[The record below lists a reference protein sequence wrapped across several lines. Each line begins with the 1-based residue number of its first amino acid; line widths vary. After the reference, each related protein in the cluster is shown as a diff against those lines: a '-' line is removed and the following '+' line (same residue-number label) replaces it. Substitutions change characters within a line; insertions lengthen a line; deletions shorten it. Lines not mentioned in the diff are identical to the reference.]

1 MTNLLAED
9 VSFTFDNEYINSWDK
24 LKKALIS
31 TPIIS
36 APDWSKPFEIICYAS
51 DFAIGVVLG

>member
-1 MTNLLAED
+1 LTNLLAED

-31 TPIIS
+31 TPIIFV
-36 APDWSKPFEIICYAS
+36 PDWS
-51 DFAIGVVLG
+51 